1 MNQLIERMHWLV
13 LYTNPRAEMKVAQ
26 RLEKIGVEAYCLA
39 RMEMRQRSDRKKKIC
54 VPLLPSMVLVNID
67 EREKNK
73 VFDLQGVV
81 RYLYWLGQLA
91 KVSLD
96 EVLTLKEVT
105 EAKNLVAHEVIKK
118 GVGAEVELLGTQRGV
133 ITKTSASHYWV
144 ELKGLN
150 YLIKLTAAE

>member
-1 MNQLIERMHWLV
+1 MFWRV
-13 LYTNPRAEMKVAQ
+13 LYTNPRAEMKVTQ
-26 RLEKIGVEAYCLA
+26 RLEKIGVEAYCPA
-39 RMEMRQRSDRKKKIC
+39 RMEMRQRSDRKKKIW

-73 VFDLQGVV
+73 VFDVQGVV
-81 RYLYWLGQLA
+81 RYLYWLGQPA
-91 KVSLD
+91 KVSVD

-133 ITKTSASHYWV
+133 ITKTSASHFWM

-150 YLIKLTAAE
+150 YLIKLTAA

>member
-1 MNQLIERMHWLV
+1 MNQRIEQTYWRV

-26 RLEKIGVEAYCLA
+26 RLEKIGVEAYCPA
-39 RMEMRQRSDRKKKIC
+39 RMEMRQRSDRKKKIW
-54 VPLLPSMVLVNID
+54 VPLLPSMVLVNIE

-73 VFDLQGVV
+73 VFDVQGVV
-81 RYLYWLGQLA
+81 RYLYWLGQPA
-91 KVSLD
+91 KVSVD

-133 ITKTSASHYWV
+133 ITKTSANHYWV

>member
-1 MNQLIERMHWLV
+1 MNWWV
-13 LYTNPRAEMKVAQ
+13 LYTNPRAEMKVTQ
-26 RLEKIGVEAYCLA
+26 RLEKIGVEAYCPA
-39 RMEMRQRSDRKKKIC
+39 RIEMRQRSDRKKKIW
-54 VPLLPSMVLVNID
+54 VPLLPSMVLVNIE

-73 VFDLQGVV
+73 VFDVQGVV
-81 RYLYWLGQLA
+81 RYLYWLGQPA
-91 KVSLD
+91 KVSVD

-133 ITKTSASHYWV
+133 ITKTSANHYWV

-150 YLIKLTAAE
+150 YLIKGTAAE